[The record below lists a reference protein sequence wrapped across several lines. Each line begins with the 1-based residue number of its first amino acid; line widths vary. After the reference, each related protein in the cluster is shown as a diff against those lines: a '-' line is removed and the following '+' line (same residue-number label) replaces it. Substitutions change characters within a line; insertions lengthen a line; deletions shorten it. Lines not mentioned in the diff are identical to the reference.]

1 MKQVLFS
8 CIAFGFICFAAA
20 QSTENLTLTLSPEQY
35 GQMEQHFAQKQKE
48 RQRHADWAQF
58 DRYAEANRNVASAP
72 KVVFMG
78 NSITE
83 GWAKKR
89 PDFFATHDFVG
100 RGISGQTSSHMLV
113 RFQADVIALKPKYVV
128 ILAGTNDIAQNNGTI
143 SQEHIMENI
152 RSMCELAMAHRIKP
166 VLCSV
171 LPAARFSWN
180 PTLQPAEDIKA
191 LNVAIKAYAARKR
204 IPYVDFYSALVDDQG
219 GLPAEYAADGVH
231 PTAEGYAVM
240 ENILLKTLK

>member
-1 MKQVLFS
+1 MKQVIFS
-8 CIAFGFICFAAA
+8 CIAFGFVCFATA

-72 KVVFMG
+72 KAIFMG

-240 ENILLKTLK
+240 ENILLNTLK

>member
-58 DRYAEANRNVASAP
+58 DRYAEA
-72 KVVFMG
+72 MG

-180 PTLQPAEDIKA
+180 PALQPAEDIKA

>member
-8 CIAFGFICFAAA
+8 CIAFGFVCFAAA
-20 QSTENLTLTLSPEQY
+20 QSTESLTLTLSPEQY
-35 GQMEQHFAQKQKE
+35 GRMEQHFAQKQKE
-48 RQRHADWAQF
+48 KQRQSDWAQF

-72 KVVFMG
+72 KAIFMG

-180 PTLQPAEDIKA
+180 PALQPAEDIKA

-231 PTAEGYAVM
+231 PTVEGYAVM

>member
-8 CIAFGFICFAAA
+8 CIAFGFVCFATA
-20 QSTENLTLTLSPEQY
+20 QSTESLTLTLSPEQY
-35 GQMEQHFAQKQKE
+35 GRMEQHFAQKQKE
-48 RQRHADWAQF
+48 KQRQSDWAQF

-72 KVVFMG
+72 KAVFMG

-180 PTLQPAEDIKA
+180 PALQPAEDIKA

>member
-1 MKQVLFS
+1 MKQVIFS
-8 CIAFGFICFAAA
+8 CIAFGFVCFATA

-72 KVVFMG
+72 KAIFMG

-152 RSMCELAMAHRIKP
+152 RYMGELAMAHRIKT

-171 LPAARFSWN
+171 LPAARFYWN
-180 PTLQPAEDIKA
+180 PTLQAAEDIKA
-191 LNVAIKAYAARKR
+191 LNVAI
-204 IPYVDFYSALVDDQG
+204 
-219 GLPAEYAADGVH
+219 
-231 PTAEGYAVM
+231 
-240 ENILLKTLK
+240 